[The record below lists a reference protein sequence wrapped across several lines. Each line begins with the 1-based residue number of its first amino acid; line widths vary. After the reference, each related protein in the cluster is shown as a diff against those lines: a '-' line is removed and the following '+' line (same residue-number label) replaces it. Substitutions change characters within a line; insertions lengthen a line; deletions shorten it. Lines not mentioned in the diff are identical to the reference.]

1 MKIILIPLVVA
12 MIILLDNINCLN
24 LDPNYSNVK
33 VMLTLKPKEVKILN
47 SFQTLLSSFMK
58 NNAEK
63 RAQMNQKFNL
73 KTS

>member
-1 MKIILIPLVVA
+1 MKIILISLVVA
-12 MIILLDNINCLN
+12 MIVLLNNINCLN
-24 LDPNYSNVK
+24 VDPNVK
-33 VMLTLKPKEVKILN
+33 VMLTLKPKEVKMLN

-73 KTS
+73 KTSK